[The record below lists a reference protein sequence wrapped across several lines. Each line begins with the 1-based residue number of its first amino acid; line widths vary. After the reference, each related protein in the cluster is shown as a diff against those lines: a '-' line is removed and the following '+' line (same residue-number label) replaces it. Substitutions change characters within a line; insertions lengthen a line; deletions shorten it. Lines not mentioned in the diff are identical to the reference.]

1 MNPLAEKLIQEYNRT
16 VRKEDLNTIA
26 EGGYFMFKATQ
37 EDYDRQRKEG
47 RAEGEA
53 IGEER
58 GIRKSLIS
66 LFKKGLLSLADAS
79 REANMSE
86 KEFEE
91 LAASMP

>member
-1 MNPLAEKLIQEYNRT
+1 
-16 VRKEDLNTIA
+16 
-26 EGGYFMFKATQ
+26 MFKATQ
-37 EDYDRQRKEG
+37 EDYDRQRKEGRAEG